1 MTEDD
6 HVGYIWIRTT
16 PGPGTTFRVTLE
28 INDDIAAD
36 LGHGL
41 ALVHAR
47 SVMAA
52 VAHAEYDAAVVAQMR
67 DIGMPDHAVSGIVQE
82 LRSRR
87 RGLSWPTPLSLVPL
101 VASRTG
107 LPMLHAVIRGNVVG
121 TWDVADAREHVLACL
136 ECVEVAELD
145 SAFLE
150 SLMKFDV
157 DEPRAR
163 AMVCDLERCRPGGA
177 LAEPPP
183 RDDGGQRDG
192 DRRS

>member
-1 MTEDD
+1 MTDDD
-6 HVGYIWIRTT
+6 HVGCIWLRTT

-28 INDDIAAD
+28 ISDDIAAD
-36 LGHGL
+36 LGRGL

-52 VAHAEYDAAVVAQMR
+52 VAHAEYDAAVVAEMR
-67 DIGMPDHAVSGIVQE
+67 NIGMPDHSVAGIVQE

-150 SLMKFDV
+150 SLMKLDV

-163 AMVCDLERCRPGGA
+163 AMVCDLERFRPGGA
-177 LAEPPP
+177 ASSPAGEAE
-183 RDDGGQRDG
+183 GEG
-192 DRRS
+192 